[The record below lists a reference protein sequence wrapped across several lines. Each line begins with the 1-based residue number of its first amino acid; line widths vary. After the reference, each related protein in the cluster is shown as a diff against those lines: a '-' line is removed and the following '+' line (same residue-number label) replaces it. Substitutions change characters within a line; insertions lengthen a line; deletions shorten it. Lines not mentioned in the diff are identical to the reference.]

1 MNYRK
6 KVKVLVT
13 QSCPALQPCELS
25 PARLFCHGV
34 LKGKILVGLPF
45 PSPGGLPNPGIK
57 PGSLVL
63 KADSLPSDPPVMD
76 SNLAIV
82 LTLAVWIGL
91 VML

>member
-1 MNYRK
+1 MMPWRRERPPTPVFWPGEFHGLY
-6 KVKVLVT
+6 
-13 QSCPALQPCELS
+13 S
-25 PARLFCHGV
+25 PWGP
-34 LKGKILVGLPF
+34 KESGMTEM
-45 PSPGGLPNPGIK
+45 
-57 PGSLVL
+57 